1 VGRAKMTSVP
11 PGVALLGFL
20 TEPSQGPFVLA
31 IMLTAVAAAFLFA
44 AGRLLRPPRV
54 VAAEETS
61 EIGPETPAVASLLTN
76 GFVVTPNA
84 AVATLFDL
92 AARGWLRVVAVEDE
106 VIVLTDGHGAQ
117 GDVLTAYEQQV
128 LNHLHRLT
136 AGTVNG
142 VTGAGIEVAGLRLD
156 RRWWRRFSAAVAAD
170 ARRKELCRRRWNPL
184 LLVVPAAL
192 LVTAGWLL
200 WRSVR
205 EGDETAV
212 SESLLPRAAA
222 FVVAIV
228 VLVVAWRVVKRAM
241 SQAQRP
247 TAQGLQRAT
256 VWMSLRAWMEPR
268 GFEGASSVV
277 ANHTSRALGYA
288 AAFGLAERAGAELP
302 VVPED
307 DRTAWSNAAGLW
319 HVVKIRYPFRPGFGR
334 HPALVMIVGLV
345 FGTGILLLQ
354 RLLLDI
360 ANGSTFAEFI
370 DDNFADQEDIIHN
383 VALGLAA
390 ALVLPLLWMLWLV
403 GAGAFDLLA
412 TIERRGLVVRARRPQ
427 RVVPY
432 PWLLGPLA
440 RRDRYSLFVAV
451 DDGRSDRVSAWL
463 ANERTA
469 VPQGARAR
477 VRATPLLGYVRSAE
491 PIGTQ

>member
-1 VGRAKMTSVP
+1 MAGVP
-11 PGVALLGFL
+11 PGPALLGFL
-20 TEPSQGPFVLA
+20 TEPARGPFVLS
-31 IMLTAVAAAFLFA
+31 IVLTFA
-44 AGRLLRPPRV
+44 AVGYLLVGSRVLRPARIV
-54 VAAEETS
+54 TTEETS

-76 GFVVTPNA
+76 GFTVTPNA
-84 AVATLFDL
+84 VVATLFDL
-92 AARGWLRVVAVEDE
+92 AARGWVRIVAADDE
-106 VIVLTDGHGAQ
+106 VIVLTDGHGSH
-117 GDVLTAYEQQV
+117 GDVLSAYEQQI

-142 VTGAGIEVAGLRLD
+142 VTGAGIEIAGLRLE
-156 RRWWRRFSAAVAAD
+156 RRWWRRFTAAVAAD
-170 ARRKELCRRRWNPL
+170 ARRQDLCRRRWNAL
-184 LLVVPAAL
+184 FLVVPAAL
-192 LVTAGWLL
+192 VGVAGWQL

-222 FVVAIV
+222 GVLAVAIV
-228 VLVVAWRVVKRAM
+228 IVAWRVVKLAR

-247 TAQGLQRAT
+247 TPKGTQRAT

-268 GFEGASSVV
+268 GFAGASSVV
-277 ANHTSRALGYA
+277 ANNPSRALGYA
-288 AAFGLAERAGAELP
+288 AAFGLAERAAAELP

-307 DRTAWSNAAGLW
+307 DRTAWSNAAGPW
-319 HVVKIRYPFRPGFGR
+319 HVVKVRYPFRPGFGR
-334 HPALVMIVGLV
+334 HPLLVLITGLV
-345 FGTGILLLQ
+345 LGTGIILLQ
-354 RLLLDI
+354 KLLLDI
-360 ANGSTFAEFI
+360 ARGYTLGEFI
-370 DDNFADQEDIIHN
+370 DDNFADQENIIHN
-383 VALGLAA
+383 IAIGFAA
-390 ALVLPLLWMLWLV
+390 VLVLPLLWMLWLV
-403 GAGAFDLLA
+403 VAGAFDLFA

-427 RVVPY
+427 RVIPY

>member
-1 VGRAKMTSVP
+1 MASVP
-11 PGVALLGFL
+11 PGVTMLAFL
-20 TEPSQGPFVLA
+20 TEPARGPLLLA
-31 IMLTAVAAAFLFA
+31 AMLTVGGAVYLVV
-44 AGRLLRPPRV
+44 GNRLLRPPRV
-54 VAAEETS
+54 VAAGESS
-61 EIGPETPAVASLLTN
+61 EIGAETPAVASLVTN
-76 GFVVTPNA
+76 GFVVTPHA
-84 AVATLFDL
+84 ALATLFDL
-92 AARGWLRVVAVEDE
+92 AARGWVRVVAVDDE

-117 GDVLTAYEQQV
+117 GDVLTGYEQQV

-136 AGTVNG
+136 AGAVNG
-142 VTGAGIEVAGLRLD
+142 VTGAGIEVAGLRLK
-156 RRWWRRFSAAVAAD
+156 RSWWRRFSAAVTAD
-170 ARRKELCRRRWNPL
+170 ARRSGLCRRRWNPL
-184 LLVVPAAL
+184 LLVVPTAL
-192 LVTAGWLL
+192 IGIAGWQL

-212 SESLLPRAAA
+212 GESLASRAAA
-222 FVVAIV
+222 FVVAIAI
-228 VLVVAWRVVKRAM
+228 VLVAWQVVKRAM

-247 TAQGLQRAT
+247 TDAGLQRAV

-277 ANHTSRALGYA
+277 ASNTSRALGYA
-288 AAFGLAERAGAELP
+288 AAFGLAERASAELP

-307 DRTAWSNAAGLW
+307 DRSAWSNANGRSHA
-319 HVVKIRYPFRPGFGR
+319 VRVRYPFRPGFGR
-334 HPALVMIVGLV
+334 HPVRVLIVGLAV
-345 FGTGILLLQ
+345 GIGIVLLQ

-360 ANGSTFAEFI
+360 AKGYTLGEFV
-370 DDNFADQEDIIHN
+370 DDNFADQTDIIHN
-383 VALGLAA
+383 VATGLAA
-390 ALVLPLLWMLWLV
+390 TLLVPLLWTLWLV
-403 GAGAFDLLA
+403 AAGAFDLFA

-451 DDGRSDRVSAWL
+451 DDGSSDRVSAWL

-491 PIGTQ
+491 PIGTQGTA

>member
-1 VGRAKMTSVP
+1 MTGVP
-11 PGVALLGFL
+11 PGSPLFGFL
-20 TEPSQGPFVLA
+20 TEPARGPFVLSTVLTIAA
-31 IMLTAVAAAFLFA
+31 IVYLLV
-44 AGRLLRPPRV
+44 GSRVLRPARIV
-54 VAAEETS
+54 TTEETS

-76 GFVVTPNA
+76 GFTVTPNA

-92 AARGWLRVVAVEDE
+92 AARGWVRIVAADDE
-106 VIVLTDGHGAQ
+106 VIVLTDGHGSH
-117 GDVLTAYEQQV
+117 GDVLSAYEQQI

-136 AGTVNG
+136 AGAANG
-142 VTGAGIEVAGLRLD
+142 VTGAGVEIAGLRLD
-156 RRWWRRFSAAVAAD
+156 RRWLRRFTAAVAAD
-170 ARRKELCRRRWNPL
+170 ARRQDLCKRRWNPL
-184 LLVVPAAL
+184 FLVVPAAL
-192 LVTAGWLL
+192 VGVAGWQL

-222 FVVAIV
+222 AVVAIV
-228 VLVVAWRVVKRAM
+228 ILVVAWRVIMLAR

-247 TAQGLQRAT
+247 TSTGTQRAT

-268 GFEGASSVV
+268 GFAGASSVV
-277 ANHTSRALGYA
+277 ANNPSRALGYA
-288 AAFGLAERAGAELP
+288 AAFGLAERAAAELP
-302 VVPED
+302 VIPED
-307 DRTAWSNAAGLW
+307 DRTAWSNAAGPW
-319 HVVKIRYPFRPGFGR
+319 HVVKVRYPFRPGFGR
-334 HPALVMIVGLV
+334 HPLLMLVTGLV
-345 FGTGILLLQ
+345 LGIGIILLQ
-354 RLLLDI
+354 KVLLDI
-360 ANGSTFAEFI
+360 ARGYTLGEFI

-383 VALGLAA
+383 VAIGLAA
-390 ALVLPLLWMLWLV
+390 VLVLPLLWMLWLV
-403 GAGAFDLLA
+403 VAGAFDLFA

-427 RVVPY
+427 RVIPY

>member
-1 VGRAKMTSVP
+1 MVF
-11 PGVALLGFL
+11 GFF
-20 TEPSQGPFVLA
+20 TEPAQGPFLLAVL
-31 IMLTAVAAAFLFA
+31 LTVAAAVYLFVG
-44 AGRLLRPPRV
+44 GRLLRPPRI
-54 VAAEETS
+54 VAQDETS
-61 EIGPETPAVASLLTN
+61 EIGPESPAVASLLTN

-92 AARGWLRVVAVEDE
+92 AARGWVRIVAAEDE
-106 VIVLTDGHGAQ
+106 VIVITDGHGAQ

-136 AGTVNG
+136 AGTVHG
-142 VTGAGIEVAGLRLD
+142 VSGAGIEVAGLRLD
-156 RRWWRRFSAAVAAD
+156 RRWWRHFTAAVAAD
-170 ARRKELCRRRWNPL
+170 ARHRDLCRRRWNPL
-184 LLVVPAAL
+184 LLVVPAAF
-192 LVTAGWLL
+192 VAIAGWQL

-205 EGDETAV
+205 VGDETAV
-212 SESLLPRAAA
+212 SESLLRRAAA
-222 FVVAIV
+222 GVVAIAIV
-228 VLVVAWRVVKRAM
+228 VVAWRIVKHGM
-241 SQAQRP
+241 SHAQRP
-247 TAQGLQRAT
+247 TATGMVRAA

-277 ANHTSRALGYA
+277 ANNTSRALGYA
-288 AAFGLAERAGAELP
+288 ASFGLAERAAAELP

-307 DRTAWSNAAGLW
+307 DRTAWSNAAGPW
-319 HVVKIRYPFRPGFGR
+319 HVVRVRYPFRPGFGR
-334 HPALVMIVGLV
+334 HPVLVLLAGLIV
-345 FGTGILLLQ
+345 GTGIVLLQ

-360 ANGSTFAEFI
+360 ANGYTLAEFI
-370 DDNFADQEDIIHN
+370 DDNVADQAGIIHD
-383 VALGLAA
+383 VALGIAA
-390 ALVLPLLWMLWLV
+390 VLVLPLLWMLWLV
-403 GAGAFDLLA
+403 VAGAFDLFA

-451 DDGRSDRVSAWL
+451 DDGRADRVSAWL

>member
-1 VGRAKMTSVP
+1 MAGVP
-11 PGVALLGFL
+11 PGPALLGFL
-20 TEPSQGPFVLA
+20 TEPARGPFVLS
-31 IMLTAVAAAFLFA
+31 IVLTIAAVVYLLVVI
-44 AGRLLRPPRV
+44 RVLRPSRIV
-54 VAAEETS
+54 TNEETS

-76 GFVVTPNA
+76 GFTVTPNA

-92 AARGWLRVVAVEDE
+92 AARGWVRIVAADDE
-106 VIVLTDGHGAQ
+106 VIVLTDGHGAH
-117 GDVLTAYEQQV
+117 GDVLSAYEQQI

-142 VTGAGIEVAGLRLD
+142 VTGAGVEIAGLRLE
-156 RRWWRRFSAAVAAD
+156 RRWLRRFNAAVAAD
-170 ARRKELCRRRWNPL
+170 ARRQDLCRRRWNPL
-184 LLVVPAAL
+184 FLIVPAAL
-192 LVTAGWLL
+192 VGIAGWQL

-205 EGDETAV
+205 EGYETAV

-222 FVVAIV
+222 AVLAAAI
-228 VLVVAWRVVKRAM
+228 LIVAWRIVKLAR

-247 TAQGLQRAT
+247 TPAGTQRAT
-256 VWMSLRAWMEPR
+256 VWMSLRVWMESR

-277 ANHTSRALGYA
+277 ANNPSRALGYA
-288 AAFGLAERAGAELP
+288 AAFGLAERAAAELP

-307 DRTAWSNAAGLW
+307 DRTAWSNAAGPW
-319 HVVKIRYPFRPGFGR
+319 HVVKVRYPFRPGFGR
-334 HPALVMIVGLV
+334 HPLLVLVAGIVLGI
-345 FGTGILLLQ
+345 GIILLQ
-354 RLLLDI
+354 KLLLDI
-360 ANGSTFAEFI
+360 ARGYTLGEFI
-370 DDNFADQEDIIHN
+370 DDNFADQANIIHN
-383 VALGLAA
+383 VAIGLAA
-390 ALVLPLLWMLWLV
+390 VLVLPLLWMIWLV
-403 GAGAFDLLA
+403 VAGAFDLFA

-427 RVVPY
+427 RVIPY
-432 PWLLGPLA
+432 TWLLGPLA

-451 DDGRSDRVSAWL
+451 DDGRSDRISAWL

>member
-1 VGRAKMTSVP
+1 MTCVP
-11 PGVALLGFL
+11 PGVALFGYF
-20 TEPSQGPFVLA
+20 TEPARGTFLLA
-31 IMLTAVAAAFLFA
+31 TSLTVIAAAYLYV
-44 AGRLLRPPRV
+44 AGRMLRPARV

-76 GFVVTPNA
+76 GFVVTPSA
-84 AVATLFDL
+84 AVSTLFDL
-92 AARGWLRVVAVEDE
+92 AARGWLRVVAVDDE

-117 GDVLTAYEQQV
+117 GDVLTVYEQQV

-142 VTGAGIEVAGLRLD
+142 VTGAGIEIAGLRLN
-156 RRWWRRFSAAVAAD
+156 RRWWRRFSAAVTAD
-170 ARRKELCRRRWNPL
+170 ARRQDLSRRRWNPL
-184 LLVVPAAL
+184 LLVIPAV
-192 LVTAGWLL
+192 LVGIAGWQL
-200 WRSVR
+200 WRSLR

-212 SESLLPRAAA
+212 ADSLLARAAA
-222 FVVAIV
+222 VAVAIAV
-228 VLVVAWRVVKRAM
+228 VIVAWRIVKRM
-241 SQAQRP
+241 LSQAQRP
-247 TAQGLQRAT
+247 TETGLQRAT

-268 GFEGASSVV
+268 GFEGASSIV
-277 ANHTSRALGYA
+277 ANNASRALGYA
-288 AAFGLAERAGAELP
+288 AALGLAERASAELP

-307 DRTAWSNAAGLW
+307 DRTAWSNAAGPW

-334 HPALVMIVGLV
+334 HPALVLIGGLLL
-345 FGTGILLLQ
+345 GTGIVLLQ

-360 ANGSTFAEFI
+360 ANGYTLAEFI
-370 DDNFADQEDIIHN
+370 EDNFADQEDIIQN

-403 GAGAFDLLA
+403 VAGAFDLFA

-427 RVVPY
+427 RVVPS

-469 VPQGARAR
+469 VPQGVRAR

>member
-1 VGRAKMTSVP
+1 MTGVP
-11 PGVALLGFL
+11 SGSPLLGFL
-20 TEPSQGPFVLA
+20 TEPARGPFVLSIVLTIAA
-31 IMLTAVAAAFLFA
+31 IVYLLV
-44 AGRLLRPPRV
+44 GSRVLRPARIV
-54 VAAEETS
+54 TTEETS

-76 GFVVTPNA
+76 GFTVTPNA

-92 AARGWLRVVAVEDE
+92 AARGWVRIVAADDE
-106 VIVLTDGHGAQ
+106 VIVLTDGHGSH
-117 GDVLTAYEQQV
+117 GDVLSAYEQQI

-136 AGTVNG
+136 AGAANG
-142 VTGAGIEVAGLRLD
+142 VSGAGIEIAGLRLD
-156 RRWWRRFSAAVAAD
+156 RRWLRRFTAAVTAD
-170 ARRKELCRRRWNPL
+170 ARRQDLCERRWNPL
-184 LLVVPAAL
+184 FLVVPAAL
-192 LVTAGWLL
+192 VGVAGWQL

-222 FVVAIV
+222 AVVAIV
-228 VLVVAWRVVKRAM
+228 ILVVAWRILTLAR

-247 TAQGLQRAT
+247 TATGTQRAT

-268 GFEGASSVV
+268 GFAGASSVV
-277 ANHTSRALGYA
+277 ANNPSRALGYA
-288 AAFGLAERAGAELP
+288 AAFGLAERAAAELP
-302 VVPED
+302 VIPED
-307 DRTAWSNAAGLW
+307 DRTAWSNAAGPW
-319 HVVKIRYPFRPGFGR
+319 HVVKVRYPFRPGFGR
-334 HPALVMIVGLV
+334 HPLLMLVTGLV
-345 FGTGILLLQ
+345 LGTGIVLLQ
-354 RLLLDI
+354 KVLLDI
-360 ANGSTFAEFI
+360 ARGYTLGEFI
-370 DDNFADQEDIIHN
+370 DDNFADQENIIHN
-383 VALGLAA
+383 VAIGLAA
-390 ALVLPLLWMLWLV
+390 VLVLPLLWMLWLV
-403 GAGAFDLLA
+403 IAGAFDLFA

-427 RVVPY
+427 RVIPH

-477 VRATPLLGYVRSAE
+477 VQATPLLGYVRSAE